1 MTFCASFS
9 SVLSGERVA
18 CRKRPVNTLSGR
30 TRVQRRAARR
40 LAAPRQMVY
49 RLMSQPAALRG
60 SPHALKASNQL
71 VSAAASAGCV
81 PQRSGKS
88 QLPSQIVTPLR
99 PAIISS
105 ARTLDGSDAS
115 QRMLA
120 DLSAAELALM
130 ARADLIRKNP
140 YLKVQFSRTP
150 NGFYDTARALAT
162 IRTLRTLMEA
172 G

>member
-1 MTFCASFS
+1 M
-9 SVLSGERVA
+9 
-18 CRKRPVNTLSGR
+18 
-30 TRVQRRAARR
+30 
-40 LAAPRQMVY
+40 
-49 RLMSQPAALRG
+49 
-60 SPHALKASNQL
+60 
-71 VSAAASAGCV
+71 
-81 PQRSGKS
+81 
-88 QLPSQIVTPLR
+88 